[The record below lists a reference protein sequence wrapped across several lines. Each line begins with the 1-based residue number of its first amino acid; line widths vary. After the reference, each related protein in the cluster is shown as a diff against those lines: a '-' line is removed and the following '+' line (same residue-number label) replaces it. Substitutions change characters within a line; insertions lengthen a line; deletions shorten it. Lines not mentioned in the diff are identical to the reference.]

1 MNSYDILQIIAVF
14 AGFIGCFYWGY
25 EQGHQDGKLEGRKAV
40 RKFYEQV
47 GK

>member
-1 MNSYDILQIIAVF
+1 MNSYDILQIVGVCAALIAT
-14 AGFIGCFYWGY
+14 FYWGY
-25 EQGHQDGKLEGRKAV
+25 EQGHQDGVLDGRKAV

>member
-1 MNSYDILQIIAVF
+1 MNSYDILQVVAGIAALVATF
-14 AGFIGCFYWGY
+14 NWGY
-25 EQGHQDGKLEGRKAV
+25 QLGRQDGKLEGRKAV

>member
-1 MNSYDILQIIAVF
+1 MNSLDIIQIVAGCVALIAT
-14 AGFIGCFYWGY
+14 FYWGY
-25 EQGHQDGKLEGRKAV
+25 AQGHQDGVLEGRKAV